1 MILTL
6 DIGNSNIKTALFEGE
21 EMAHY
26 WRISTS
32 LSKTSDEY
40 GILLMNMFAHEG
52 VKPEEVEGIVIS
64 SVVPTIN
71 FTIEHMCQNYF
82 HMQPMMVAP
91 GIKTGINIKYENP
104 RELGSDRIANAVAAY
119 AQYGGPCIFI
129 DFGTATTFGVVDE
142 NGSFLGGSIF
152 PGIKVASE
160 ALVSGT
166 AKLPRFAIEKPES
179 VIGRTT
185 LTNLQSGMYYG
196 YVGLVKHIVQKMKQ
210 ELGRQDAIVVA
221 TGGMAL
227 LISEESK
234 VIDKL
239 DGLLT
244 LKGLR
249 MIYERN
255 KAEGR
260 IGK

>member
-234 VIDKL
+234 AIDKL

>member
-6 DIGNSNIKTALFEGE
+6 DIGNTNIKTALFEGE
-21 EMAHY
+21 DMVKY
-26 WRISTS
+26 WRVSTNRMYS
-32 LSKTSDEY
+32 SDEY
-40 GILLMNMFAHEG
+40 GILFMNLFQHEK
-52 VKPEEVEGIVIS
+52 VEPSQVEGIVIS

-82 HMQPMMVAP
+82 EQTPLFVVP
-91 GIKTGINIKYENP
+91 GIKTGINIRYENP

-119 AQYGGPCIFI
+119 EEYGAPTIFI
-129 DFGTATTFGVVDE
+129 DFGTATTFGVVGE
-142 NGSFLGGSIF
+142 GGVFLGGCIC
-152 PGIKVASE
+152 PGVKLASE
-160 ALVSGT
+160 ALVTGT
-166 AKLPRFAIEKPES
+166 AKLPRFELTKPEH

-196 YVGLVKHIVQKMKQ
+196 YVGLVKNIVRKIKQ
-210 ELGRQDAIVVA
+210 ELGQEATVVA
-221 TGGMAL
+221 TGGMAVMVA
-227 LISEESK
+227 EESK

-249 MIYERN
+249 LIYERN
-255 KAEGR
+255 KG
-260 IGK
+260 

>member
-6 DIGNSNIKTALFEGE
+6 DIGNSNIKTALFEGD

-40 GILLMNMFAHEG
+40 GILLMSMFAHEG

>member
-6 DIGNSNIKTALFEGE
+6 DIGNSNIKTALFEGG

-142 NGSFLGGSIF
+142 HGSFLGGSIF

-185 LTNLQSGMYYG
+185 LSNLQSGMYYG

>member
-6 DIGNSNIKTALFEGE
+6 DIGNSNIKTALFEGG

-129 DFGTATTFGVVDE
+129 DFGTATTFGGVDE

>member
-6 DIGNSNIKTALFEGE
+6 DIGNTNIKTALFEGA

-249 MIYERN
+249 MLYERN

>member
-40 GILLMNMFAHEG
+40 GILLMSMFAHEG
-52 VKPEEVEGIVIS
+52 VKPEEVEGIAIS

>member
-6 DIGNSNIKTALFEGE
+6 DIGNSNIKTALFEGD

>member
-6 DIGNSNIKTALFEGE
+6 DIGNTNIKTALFEGG

-210 ELGRQDAIVVA
+210 ELGRQDAMVVA